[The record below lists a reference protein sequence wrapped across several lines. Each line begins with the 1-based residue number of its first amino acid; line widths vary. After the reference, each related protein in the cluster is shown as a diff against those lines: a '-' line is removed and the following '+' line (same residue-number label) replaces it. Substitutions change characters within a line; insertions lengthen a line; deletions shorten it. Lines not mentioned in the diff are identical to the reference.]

1 MIYEY
6 PKEFIVPVAFAEDL
20 MQKGKESIRD
30 WNLPDSQQELLKNQY
45 EEPVYKYNM
54 ALEVIGND
62 NMKTILNDIDED
74 YAVNQTLRI

>member
-6 PKEFIVPVAFAEDL
+6 PKEFIVPVVFAEDL

-30 WNLPDSQQELLKNQY
+30 WNLHYNQQELLKKQY
-45 EEPVYKYNM
+45 EKPVYRYNID
-54 ALEVIGND
+54 LEIVGND

-74 YAVNQTLRI
+74 YAVNQTLCV